1 MPSRLSEQSTRL
13 STAIARTQ
21 AIGDSFCRTT
31 IGAAVSEAC
40 QCFSDRP
47 AFEVFEQNESCTF
60 GEFEALTHRFA
71 RALVALGIARGDRV
85 AIMLPNRLAYPVLFI
100 ALARIGAVHVP
111 VNTRYTP
118 GEIGYVIRDSG
129 ARLLIHDGEFEPAVA
144 TLPEATT
151 QPLSCIALET
161 FEQLAADQPADPI
174 VDECI
179 DPDDLATIQYTSGT
193 TGFPKGCRLTH
204 DYWLVLA
211 RSAIAWDAERATRL
225 LSAQPFFYMDPQWIT
240 LKALLTGATLVLAPG
255 LSSTRYIGW
264 LKTHRIEWCLFPLL
278 MTRQPEATDDGKT
291 CLKQVATFGWPP
303 ETCRA
308 FRARFGVRAREGFGM
323 TEIGLGTWM
332 PADFEDCYDSGSV
345 GFAGPCRETT
355 IRDEAGIPVMPGE
368 TGELWVRGRSI
379 FKGYWNRPEAD
390 AEVFREG
397 GWFRTGDLFR
407 ADEEGLLYL
416 VGRLKDMIRRSQEN
430 IAAREV
436 EAAIC
441 ALPGI
446 EDAAAVPVPDPVRG
460 EEVKLYVKLKVGFTR
475 EDLPVSAILD
485 HARRHLAPFK
495 RPRYIAYAEDFP
507 RTASNKIEKKTLIA
521 ATPDLRLGAY
531 DAQEGVWR

>member
-1 MPSRLSEQSTRL
+1 MPSRSPAHSARL
-13 STAIARTQ
+13 SAAIARTR
-21 AIGDSFCRTT
+21 AIGDSFRRTT

-40 QCFSDRP
+40 HRFHDRP
-47 AFEVFEQNESCTF
+47 AFEVFEWNESCTF
-60 GEFEALTHRFA
+60 GEFEVLTHRYA
-71 RALVALGIARGDRV
+71 RALVALGTARGDRV
-85 AIMLPNRLAYPVLFI
+85 AVMLPNRLAYPALFV

-118 GEIGYVIRDSG
+118 DEIAYVTGDSG
-129 ARLLIHDGEFEPAVA
+129 ARLLIHDEEFGPAVRA
-144 TLPEATT
+144 LPGAMS
-151 QPLSCIALET
+151 QPPSLVALET
-161 FEQLAADQPADPI
+161 FERLAAAQSADPVAEEGI
-174 VDECI
+174 V
-179 DPDDLATIQYTSGT
+179 PDDLATIQYTSGT
-193 TGFPKGCRLTH
+193 TGFPKGCQLTH

-211 RSAIAWDAERATRL
+211 RSAIAWDGEPATRL

-240 LKALLTGATLVLAPG
+240 LKALLTGATLVIAPG

-278 MTRQPEATDDGKT
+278 MTRQPEAPDDRQIR
-291 CLKQVATFGWPP
+291 LKQVATFGWPP

-332 PADFEDCYDSGSV
+332 PADFEDRYDSGSV

-355 IRDEAGIPVMPGE
+355 IRDEAGEPVRPGE
-368 TGELWVRGRSI
+368 IGELWVRGRSI

-446 EDAAAVPVPDPVRG
+446 EDAAAVPVPDPIRG
-460 EEVKLYVKLKVGFTR
+460 EEVKLYVKLKAGLTR
-475 EDLPVSAILD
+475 EDLPVSVILEQ
-485 HARRHLAPFK
+485 ARHHLAPFK
-495 RPRYIAYAEDFP
+495 RPRYVAYAEDFP